1 MPITTDISTFVQQMV
16 SAMGL
21 EISAETD
28 QQPDGVRVSLS
39 GEDGHVLLRRQGEAL
54 SALQH
59 IASAVYR
66 QDAAEARRL
75 VLDCLNFRKS
85 KDTELR
91 QMALFLAE
99 KARATG
105 LAQEM
110 GPLNSYERRIVHMAV
125 AEVETVTS
133 ESVGDASE
141 KTVIISVQ

>member
-1 MPITTDISTFVQQMV
+1 MTTDISTFVQQMV
-16 SAMGL
+16 AAMGL
-21 EISAETD
+21 EVSAETD

-66 QDAAEARRL
+66 QDATETRRL
-75 VLDCLNFRKS
+75 VLDCLDFRKS

-99 KARATG
+99 KARTSG

-133 ESVGDASE
+133 ESVGEAPE
-141 KTVIISVQ
+141 KTVIISVR